1 MNFRLSDTG
10 FTLFILQRLS
20 GALLAILLF
29 VHLVTIIFAVQGGLS
44 VAEIVDRVRG
54 NLFWVSFY
62 GVFALTAVVH
72 AMIGLRKFSSNGHR
86 LIRRVVDVVVSLYVI
101 GALWLG
107 YEAIE
112 AIW

>member
-1 MNFRLSDTG
+1 MNVRLSDTG

-20 GALLAILLF
+20 GALLALLLF
-29 VHLVTIIFAVQGGLS
+29 AHLVTIIFAVQGGLS

-72 AMIGLRKFSSNGHR
+72 AMIGLRKI
-86 LIRRVVDVVVSLYVI
+86 LIEWTPVNPRVVDVVVSLYVI

>member
-1 MNFRLSDTG
+1 MTVRLSDSG

-20 GALLAILLF
+20 GALLAFLLF
-29 VHLVTIIFAVQGGLS
+29 IHLVTIIFAVQGGLS

-54 NLFWVSFY
+54 NFFWISFY
-62 GVFALTAVVH
+62 GVFALTAVIH
-72 AMIGLRKFSSNGHR
+72 AMIGLRKI
-86 LIRRVVDVVVSLYVI
+86 LIEWSPINRRVVDVIVSLYVI

-107 YEAIE
+107 FQAIE